1 VRTANTTQG
10 IWLRSGGHGTDF
22 KVLMPKIFQLD
33 NLWAVF
39 FFLLSLSLFT
49 RLISTIDI
57 DLRLLLVLRIS
68 LNFLSFSFFF
78 WLMMVNGP
86 FYPHQSV
93 FKLNEINLL
102 LKSIR
107 LRCGKEYCVSPF
119 KFLRGSSS
127 TGKNR

>member
-1 VRTANTTQG
+1 
-10 IWLRSGGHGTDF
+10 
-22 KVLMPKIFQLD
+22 MPKIFQLD

-78 WLMMVNGP
+78 LVDDGQWSFLSP
-86 FYPHQSV
+86 
-93 FKLNEINLL
+93 
-102 LKSIR
+102 SISFQA
-107 LRCGKEYCVSPF
+107 E
-119 KFLRGSSS
+119 
-127 TGKNR
+127 